1 MGKSAVSQGSDTSR
15 GVRASLLPTGLR
27 EKLFVAFA
35 LMSVMPLLVLGYV
48 VTNHV
53 FPHLSAIWDLSLVVG
68 ITAILS
74 VLGFLVFRGMIVPIV
89 KMASE
94 ARAIARGELGRRV
107 ETQGP
112 GELGELGQALNQISQ
127 RVRENMTQLRVYGEQ
142 THMLNTEINQK
153 IVVLS
158 SLLQASH
165 LITQAAP
172 VEEVIVFLLD
182 KLTLIEETELNC
194 FLEPVEESSSF
205 RVRAAMGSDSVRS
218 RALISKTIE
227 APWLSRILE
236 KPEILVVDR
245 RSDNLSAQ
253 EFLQKFFD
261 MRNAV
266 CQPLTYLGKAGGIL
280 LSANRKEDFAFR
292 EESLELL
299 KVFAK
304 QMAVAIENDRLL
316 QRAQKLE
323 VLDEMTGLHN
333 ARSIRDLLG
342 EEIRRAIQFSR
353 PCSFALFRLG
363 NFQRFQDRYG
373 RHTAEEVLRQV
384 ANLLKSSLS
393 PVDRAGR
400 LSPDQFAVI
409 LPERN
414 KREAVELAQ
423 RIRHKIESG
432 IFTNG
437 PQQFQ
442 NPLAISAGVSENPID
457 GSTSEELIA
466 KAAQAVRHESLE
478 NEK

>member
-1 MGKSAVSQGSDTSR
+1 MGKSAVSQRPALG
-15 GVRASLLPTGLR
+15 GVKASLLPAGLK

-48 VTNHV
+48 VTNHA

-74 VLGFLVFRGMIVPIV
+74 ILGFLVVRAMILPIV
-89 KMASE
+89 KMSSE
-94 ARAIARGELGRRV
+94 ARAIARGELESNV
-107 ETQGP
+107 HVDGP
-112 GELGELGQALNQISQ
+112 GEIGQLGEALNQISQ

-153 IVVLS
+153 ILVLS
-158 SLLQASH
+158 SVLQASH

-172 VEEVIVFLLD
+172 VEEVITFLLD
-182 KLTLIEETELNC
+182 KLTLIEEAQLNC
-194 FLEPVEESSSF
+194 FLEPIEGSSAF
-205 RVRAAMGSDSVRS
+205 RIRSAMGSDSFRS

-236 KPEILVVDR
+236 KPETLVVDR
-245 RSDNLSAQ
+245 RSEHLSAQ

-280 LSANRKEDFAFR
+280 LSANRQEDFAFR

-304 QMAVAIENDRLL
+304 QMAVAIENDRLS

-323 VLDEMTGLHN
+323 VLDETTGLHN
-333 ARSIRDLLG
+333 ARHIRDLLG

-373 RHTAEEVLRQV
+373 RQTAEEVLRQ
-384 ANLLKSSLS
+384 AAHLLKSSLS

-400 LSPDQFAVI
+400 LSPDQFAII

-414 KREAVELAQ
+414 KREAVELAES
-423 RIRHKIESG
+423 IRHKMERS
-432 IFTNG
+432 IFNNG

-442 NPLAISAGVSENPID
+442 NPLAVSAGVSENPID
-457 GSTSEELIA
+457 GSTSDELIA